1 MSISL
6 SMQINSISAICRAI
20 SSDKWR
26 RSMYMAE
33 ESKEAAGVCVDG
45 SSRGASERETLAK
58 GEGADGS
65 PKGSSRRRPPPPP
78 LPCPRA

>member
-1 MSISL
+1 
-6 SMQINSISAICRAI
+6 
-20 SSDKWR
+20 
-26 RSMYMAE
+26 MAE
-33 ESKEAAGVCVDG
+33 ESKEAAGACVDG

-78 LPCPRA
+78 PPLPCPRA